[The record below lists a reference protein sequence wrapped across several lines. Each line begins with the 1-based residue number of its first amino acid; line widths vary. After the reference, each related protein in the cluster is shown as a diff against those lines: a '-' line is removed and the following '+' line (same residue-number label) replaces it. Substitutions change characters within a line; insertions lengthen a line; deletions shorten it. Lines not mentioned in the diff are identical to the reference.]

1 MLFSQTLD
9 KIIAY
14 NKKSNGDEITDE
26 MFVKEMESCV
36 RSCGTIAF
44 SRAKGGFFTKSNIF

>member
-1 MLFSQTLD
+1 MVFDQILD

-26 MFVKEMESCV
+26 MLVKEMESCV
-36 RSCGTIAF
+36 RSCGTLAF
-44 SRAKGGFFTKSNIF
+44 SRAKGGFFTKSNI